1 MHDDNPIS
9 KVVQPVARVA
19 AILSGYAVLAI
30 AFLTGVEIIGR
41 KFFSFSL
48 QGVDDYGGY
57 VLAITAAVGAC
68 YTMAQRGHTRIDLF
82 LVRMPKRVQR
92 WLNVVAMITLA
103 GLATYSALRG
113 WTVLAE
119 SIEFQ
124 SVSSTP
130 AQTPLWAPQTLWLA
144 GLVLFAVFALA
155 YAAHALLLLVRGA
168 PELNRWYGPH
178 TVQEELEEELAA
190 ARERDVHRGTPDDRV

>member
-1 MHDDNPIS
+1 MLDDNPIS
-9 KVVQPVARVA
+9 RIVQPIARVA

-30 AFLTGVEIIGR
+30 AFLTGIEIIGR
-41 KFFSFSL
+41 KFFGFSL

-82 LVRMPKRVQR
+82 LVRMPKSVQR
-92 WLNVVAMITLA
+92 WLNVAAMVTLA

-113 WTVLAE
+113 WSVLAE
-119 SIEFQ
+119 SVEFQ

-130 AQTPLWAPQTLWLA
+130 AQTPLWAPQTLWLI
-144 GLVLFAVFALA
+144 GLSLFALFALA
-155 YAAHALLLLVRGA
+155 YALHAIVLLARRA

-190 ARERDVHRGTPDDRV
+190 ARRRDVHRGTPGDRI